1 MHKQFTTD
9 NADNEQTGLFKMFG
23 DLNKG
28 KKSSEKIF
36 SLKQRKH
43 FTQSDRR

>member
-1 MHKQFTTD
+1 MD
-9 NADNEQTGLFKMFG
+9 NPDNEQSGLFKMLG

-43 FTQSDRR
+43 FTQSERR